1 MHASSVRCLRR
12 SRACCG
18 WTASSIP
25 RHPARE
31 QFGRAGAGELVDGT
45 GDDGGVITPAD
56 VAAPSRGIHAFG
68 EADDFDL
75 LVIPPFAPD
84 VDVAPATWTEA
95 ARVCEERRSIVLVD
109 APASWAPDAIEA
121 ELATWELPRAN
132 AALYYPRLLAA
143 DPLDGGRVASFAPSG
158 AVAGVIART
167 DTERALWKAPA
178 GSGATIRGAVGLAR
192 TLSDAENQALNR
204 LGVNALRALAGQGI
218 VIWGGRT
225 LAGDDRL
232 ASEWKYINVRRL
244 FLYLERSIERGTQW
258 TVFEPNDEPLWR
270 QVRQSVDGFLY
281 GLWRDG
287 AFQGQSPRDAYFV
300 KCDHETTTQDDIDD
314 GVVNILVGVAPMK
327 PAEFVILRFAQ
338 RAGQP
343 DP

>member
-1 MHASSVRCLRR
+1 M
-12 SRACCG
+12 
-18 WTASSIP
+18 
-25 RHPARE
+25 
-31 QFGRAGAGELVDGT
+31 
-45 GDDGGVITPAD
+45 
-56 VAAPSRGIHAFG
+56 
-68 EADDFDL
+68 
-75 LVIPPFAPD
+75 
-84 VDVAPATWTEA
+84 
-95 ARVCEERRSIVLVD
+95 
-109 APASWAPDAIEA
+109 
-121 ELATWELPRAN
+121 
-132 AALYYPRLLAA
+132 
-143 DPLDGGRVASFAPSG
+143 
-158 AVAGVIART
+158 
-167 DTERALWKAPA
+167 
-178 GSGATIRGAVGLAR
+178 
-192 TLSDAENQALNR
+192 
-204 LGVNALRALAGQGI
+204 NALRALAGQGI

-225 LAGDDRL
+225 MAGDDRL

-327 PAEFVILRFAQ
+327 PAEFVILQFAQ

-343 DP
+343 EP